1 MPIPQTSL
9 RKTSLIVSKMSLGLA
24 ALGRPGYINIGH
36 SRDLSGKYAPA
47 TLEAHTH
54 DMLDAAWEL
63 GIRYFDTARSY
74 GLGEDFL
81 GNWLKDKT
89 FQTDDIAIGS
99 KWGYT
104 YTANWQVKAEKHEVK
119 DHTLPV
125 FLRQWQE
132 SRSNLGEYL
141 GVYHI
146 HSATLESGILD
157 REDVLDEMAKYRDQ
171 GFYMGL
177 SLSGPGQAATLEKAL
192 GIQKNGIPL
201 FSSVQAT
208 WNILEP
214 SIGPLLKDAHYA
226 GMGVIIKEAL
236 ANGRLTSRNTKP
248 DFAEKKAILK
258 QEADM
263 LETTPEAMALAVIL
277 AQPWVD
283 VVLSGATTLDQLADN
298 LSAFDV
304 PIEQIDKSVLE
315 KLVESPELYWTTRSE
330 LNWN

>member
-1 MPIPQTSL
+1 MG
-9 RKTSLIVSKMSLGLA
+9 LGLA

-36 SRDLSGKYAPA
+36 SRDLSGKYSPTA
-47 TLEAHTH
+47 LEAHTH
-54 DMLDAAWEL
+54 EMLDAAWES

-74 GLGEDFL
+74 GLAEDFL
-81 GNWLKDKT
+81 GNWLKDRSLRG
-89 FQTDDIAIGS
+89 DDVSIGS

-104 YTANWQVKAEKHEVK
+104 YTANWQVKAETHEVK
-119 DHTLPV
+119 DHTLPI
-125 FLRQWQE
+125 FLRQWKE
-132 SRSNLGEYL
+132 SRSNLGDYL

-146 HSATLESGILD
+146 HSATLESGVLD
-157 REDVLDEMAKYRDQ
+157 RQDVLDEMAKYRDQ

-177 SLSGPGQAATLEKAL
+177 SLSGPGQAETLEKAL

-236 ANGRLTSRNTKP
+236 ANGRLTSRNTNP
-248 DFAEKKAILK
+248 VFAEKKALLK
-258 QEADM
+258 QEADI
-263 LETTPEAMALAVIL
+263 LETSPEALALAVVL

-283 VVLSGATTLDQLADN
+283 VVLSGATALDQLEDN
-298 LSAFDV
+298 LSAFQV
-304 PIEQIDKSVLE
+304 PVEQIDKSVLDN
-315 KLVESPELYWTTRSE
+315 LVESTELYWTTRSE